1 MDAFIPRMIAR
12 LATPL
17 ILALALYLFLRGHH
31 EPGGGFIA
39 GLVAASA
46 LVLQAVVGGRS
57 AGAKYIPVPG
67 WVLIG
72 LGLFCAAGTGLIG
85 LVLGQP
91 FLTHYFGTVLLGDV
105 EVELTTAQLFDLG
118 VFLVVVGTTQSV
130 ILNISGDRGGDE
142 EEDDAGAGREV
153 PAAPG
158 AGEVRVGSRPEGE
171 GGEPWNS

>member
-1 MDAFIPRMIAR
+1 
-12 LATPL
+12 
-17 ILALALYLFLRGHH
+17 
-31 EPGGGFIA
+31 
-39 GLVAASA
+39 
-46 LVLQAVVGGRS
+46 
-57 AGAKYIPVPG
+57 
-67 WVLIG
+67 
-72 LGLFCAAGTGLIG
+72 
-85 LVLGQP
+85 
-91 FLTHYFGTVLLGDV
+91 V

-142 EEDDAGAGREV
+142 EEDDAGAGREA